1 MSCLKLE
8 IRNKIRKII
17 IYLYRQIYLTKILKM
32 KLLRPLLFATL
43 VIVASSFI
51 VEKSFPQ
58 VELKDLKGN
67 KVKTESFITNKKIT
81 VVSFFATWC
90 KPCQLEMDNISEIYE
105 DWVADYDVEMI
116 AISVDNARSTA
127 KLNALVKSKDWPFEI
142 LVDDRQQI
150 QNILGFQTIPQ
161 TFLLDENGNI
171 VYEHNGY
178 KSGDEVEL
186 EDHIAELAGK

>member
-1 MSCLKLE
+1 M
-8 IRNKIRKII
+8 KIYIN
-17 IYLYRQIYLTKILKM
+17 
-32 KLLRPLLFATL
+32 LLFTAL
-43 VIVASSFI
+43 LIVASSFAI
-51 VEKSFPQ
+51 EKTFPK

-67 KVKTESFITNKKIT
+67 KVKTEKFIDNNKIT

-90 KPCQLEMDNISEIYE
+90 KPCQLEMDNISEIYG
-105 DWVADYDVEMI
+105 DWVEEYDIEMV

-127 KLNALVKSKDWPFEI
+127 KLNSLVKSKDWPYEI
-142 LVDDRQQI
+142 LVDDKQQI

-161 TFLLDENGNI
+161 TFLLDANGNI

>member
-1 MSCLKLE
+1 
-8 IRNKIRKII
+8 
-17 IYLYRQIYLTKILKM
+17 M
-32 KLLRPLLFATL
+32 KYTSTILFAAL
-43 VIVASSFI
+43 FIIASAFAI
-51 VEKSFPQ
+51 EKSFPK

-67 KVKTESFITNKKIT
+67 KVKTESFIDNKKVT

-105 DWVADYDVEMI
+105 DWQADYDVEMI

-127 KLNALVKSKDWPFEI
+127 KLNTLVKLKDWPFEI

-186 EDHIAELAGK
+186 EDHIAELMGK

>member
-1 MSCLKLE
+1 M
-8 IRNKIRKII
+8 KIFSH
-17 IYLYRQIYLTKILKM
+17 
-32 KLLRPLLFATL
+32 LLFVALL
-43 VIVASSFI
+43 VVASSFAI
-51 VEKSFPQ
+51 EKTFPK

-67 KVKTESFITNKKIT
+67 KVKTEQFIDNKKIT

-90 KPCQLEMDNISEIYE
+90 KPCQLEMDNISEIYG
-105 DWVADYDVEMI
+105 DWVKDYDVEMV
-116 AISVDNARSTA
+116 AISVDNSRGAA
-127 KLNALVKSKDWPFEI
+127 KLNSLVKSKDWPFEI
-142 LVDDRQQI
+142 LVDDKQQI

-161 TFLLDENGNI
+161 TFLLDQNGNI

>member
-1 MSCLKLE
+1 
-8 IRNKIRKII
+8 
-17 IYLYRQIYLTKILKM
+17 M
-32 KLLRPLLFATL
+32 KYTSTILFAAL
-43 VIVASSFI
+43 FIIASAFAI
-51 VEKSFPQ
+51 EKSFPK

-67 KVKTESFITNKKIT
+67 KVKTESFIDNKKVT

-105 DWVADYDVEMI
+105 DWQADYDVEMI

-127 KLNALVKSKDWPFEI
+127 KLNTLVKLKDWPFEI

-186 EDHIAELAGK
+186 EDHIAELMGN